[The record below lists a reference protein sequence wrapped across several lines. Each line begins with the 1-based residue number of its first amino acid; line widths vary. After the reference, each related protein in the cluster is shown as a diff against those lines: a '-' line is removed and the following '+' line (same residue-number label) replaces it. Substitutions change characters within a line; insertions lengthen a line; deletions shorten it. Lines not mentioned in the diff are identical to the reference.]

1 MKYICLKISTGE
13 ELVGT
18 TESEHNDEV
27 INIEDPIRIVPGH
40 DDEGN
45 YGLRLTTFMPFVEDS
60 LFTFK
65 RKDVILYNKPTE
77 NLIEY
82 YKDYIDKRNKAY
94 QQLKDEE
101 EQEAFEAR
109 IVVLNPSKSVH

>member
-1 MKYICLKISTGE
+1 MTESDHNDDFINVEEPIKIS
-13 ELVGT
+13 
-18 TESEHNDEV
+18 
-27 INIEDPIRIVPGH
+27 PGH

-45 YGLRLTTFMPFVEDS
+45 YGLRLTTFMPFVEDT

-65 RKDVILYNKPTE
+65 RKDVILYCKPTE

-82 YKDYIDKRNKAY
+82 YKDYIDKRNRVY
-94 QQLKDEE
+94 QQLKEEE

-109 IVVLNPSKSVH
+109 IVVPNLSKSVH